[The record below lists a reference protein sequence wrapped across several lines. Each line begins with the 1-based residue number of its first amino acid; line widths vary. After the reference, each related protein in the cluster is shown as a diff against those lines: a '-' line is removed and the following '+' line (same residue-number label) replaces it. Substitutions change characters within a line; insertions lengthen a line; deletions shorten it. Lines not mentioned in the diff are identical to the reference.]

1 MNISVNQTTYY
12 PISNDRMFAAV
23 LAGNPDLAQKMI
35 ETILGIQVDH
45 VVCVNAQQIL
55 NFNVDT
61 KSVRFDVYIKDQV
74 GVVYD
79 VEMQASPNDRKW
91 LPKRSRYY
99 GSVID
104 TENVKEGTPYKEIQ
118 NSYIIFIC
126 TYDPFNGGLARYT
139 GKVKCE
145 EDESVNLENGIT
157 YVYLN
162 ANAVRKNVSKEVGAL
177 LDYIAGKEGEMTE
190 LTESLQREV
199 DRYNEDKHWRHWNMT
214 FEEELNEARE
224 EGIEKGIEKGKKEGK
239 EEMLN
244 NVAFAFDLFRE
255 GKSDEEVFQT
265 ERFSSMEQVKKIRT
279 MWKKHFDK
287 E

>member
-126 TYDPFNGGLARYT
+126 TYDPFNAGLARYT
-139 GKVKCE
+139 GCYVQDKSYQNVQDKITNSGNSFTLSSTSNVTTIFMRNLVKGGSQWTVRDLCYC
-145 EDESVNLENGIT
+145 NL
-157 YVYLN
+157 
-162 ANAVRKNVSKEVGAL
+162 
-177 LDYIAGKEGEMTE
+177 
-190 LTESLQREV
+190 
-199 DRYNEDKHWRHWNMT
+199 
-214 FEEELNEARE
+214 
-224 EGIEKGIEKGKKEGK
+224 
-239 EEMLN
+239 
-244 NVAFAFDLFRE
+244 
-255 GKSDEEVFQT
+255 
-265 ERFSSMEQVKKIRT
+265 
-279 MWKKHFDK
+279 
-287 E
+287 

>member
-91 LPKRSRYY
+91 LPKRSRCYV
-99 GSVID
+99 SIID
-104 TENVKEGTPYKEIQ
+104 EETVRPETLGKDLKDT
-118 NSYIIFIC
+118 YIIFIC

-139 GKVKCE
+139 GKIMCE
-145 EDESVNLENGIT
+145 EDESANLENGIT

-162 ANAVRKNVSKEVGAL
+162 ANAIRKNVSKEVGAL
-177 LDYIAGKEGEMTE
+177 LDYIAGNEGEMTE

-199 DRYNEDKHWRHWNMT
+199 DRYNKDKHWRHWNMT
-214 FEEELNEARE
+214 FEEELNDAREESRE
-224 EGIEKGIEKGKKEGK
+224 EGIEIGIEKGGQAMMEKI
-239 EEMLN
+239 
-244 NVAFAFDLFRE
+244 AFAFGLFRE

-265 ERFSSMEQVKKIRT
+265 ERFSSMEEIAQIRT
-279 MWKKHFDK
+279 MWKAAK